1 MIPSRRQWKLQTY
14 DDADDDD
21 DDDDVQWDLKWI

>member
-1 MIPSRRQWKLQTY
+1 MIPSRRQWKLQKY
-14 DDADDDD
+14 DDDDDD